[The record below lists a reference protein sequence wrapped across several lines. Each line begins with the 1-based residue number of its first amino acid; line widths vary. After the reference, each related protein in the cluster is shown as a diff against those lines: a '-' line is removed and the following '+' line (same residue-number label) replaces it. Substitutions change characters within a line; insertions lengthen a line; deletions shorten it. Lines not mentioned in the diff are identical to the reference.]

1 MSVIQCFSLFL
12 SRDKLTLKTDAPD
25 GIERGR
31 KRMKK
36 SVFEA
41 LAIQT
46 IIMLTTTV
54 GYAQWGGIIGG
65 LFQAAAERWIDNT
78 GSLPSSQDKENARTL
93 LNAFS
98 NEINANQNAANA
110 TRDAYNGNYT
120 GAVLQGTQTLLN
132 AAGNYDYDTYLNSAN
147 AVNNANRE
155 YNQNVGN
162 GMDRQEALE
171 KRNEVMGYSI
181 AESVIELQD
190 KIARERIEKA
200 RQQRE
205 LERQSWES
213 SDNYTT
219 HSYSDYGETNSS
231 YVETTTKTTVSNSN
245 VFVDALVAH
254 VNTAAVLDAMPDKVK
269 AEKELERFYG
279 DLQNQLQ
286 TMAKEYQ
293 MKMQNYES
301 NEATMSNIEKRSKQQ
316 EIVDLQTRIQQFQT
330 SAESEF
336 EAKRVE
342 LLKPILNR
350 IQNAINTVSSEN
362 DLTYVIDISTGAA
375 VFLGEDSI
383 DITYMVMKKLGI

>member
-12 SRDKLTLKTDAPD
+12 PRDKLTPKTDAPD
-25 GIERGR
+25 GIEQGCFV
-31 KRMKK
+31 MKLK
-36 SVFEA
+36 YTITL
-41 LAIQT
+41 LAT
-46 IIMLTTTV
+46 LVVSMLTTTAS
-54 GYAQWGGIIGG
+54 YAQIWEA
-65 LFQAAAERWIDNT
+65 LFGVAQGYLEKSIDN
-78 GSLPSSQDKENARTL
+78 SNYSSQGKDDFKTIVNFLSDEV
-93 LNAFS
+93 
-98 NEINANQNAANA
+98 NANQKAKNA
-110 TRDAYNGNYT
+110 TKDAYEGNYT
-120 GAVLQGTQTLLN
+120 GAIIQGVQTIMN
-132 AAGNYDYDTYLNSAN
+132 ATGNHQYDTYLNSAN
-147 AVNNANRE
+147 AVNKANRE
-155 YNQNVGN
+155 YNQNVSS

-213 SDNYTT
+213 SDNYTP
-219 HSYSDYGETNSS
+219 HSYSDYGETNNSND
-231 YVETTTKTTVSNSN
+231 ETTTKATVSNSN
-245 VFVDALVAH
+245 EFVGALVAH
-254 VNTAAVLDAMPDKVK
+254 VNTAAVLDAMPDKVR

-279 DLQNQLQ
+279 GLQNQLQ

-350 IQNAINTVSSEN
+350 IQNAINAVSNEN
-362 DLTYVIDISTGAA
+362 DLTYIIDISTGAA

>member
-1 MSVIQCFSLFL
+1 M
-12 SRDKLTLKTDAPD
+12 
-25 GIERGR
+25 
-31 KRMKK
+31 
-36 SVFEA
+36 
-41 LAIQT
+41 
-46 IIMLTTTV
+46 
-54 GYAQWGGIIGG
+54 
-65 LFQAAAERWIDNT
+65 
-78 GSLPSSQDKENARTL
+78 
-93 LNAFS
+93 
-98 NEINANQNAANA
+98 
-110 TRDAYNGNYT
+110 
-120 GAVLQGTQTLLN
+120 N

>member
-1 MSVIQCFSLFL
+1 
-12 SRDKLTLKTDAPD
+12 
-25 GIERGR
+25 
-31 KRMKK
+31 
-36 SVFEA
+36 
-41 LAIQT
+41 
-46 IIMLTTTV
+46 
-54 GYAQWGGIIGG
+54 
-65 LFQAAAERWIDNT
+65 
-78 GSLPSSQDKENARTL
+78 
-93 LNAFS
+93 
-98 NEINANQNAANA
+98 
-110 TRDAYNGNYT
+110 
-120 GAVLQGTQTLLN
+120 
-132 AAGNYDYDTYLNSAN
+132 
-147 AVNNANRE
+147 
-155 YNQNVGN
+155 
-162 GMDRQEALE
+162 
-171 KRNEVMGYSI
+171 
-181 AESVIELQD
+181 
-190 KIARERIEKA
+190 
-200 RQQRE
+200 
-205 LERQSWES
+205 
-213 SDNYTT
+213 
-219 HSYSDYGETNSS
+219 
-231 YVETTTKTTVSNSN
+231 
-245 VFVDALVAH
+245 
-254 VNTAAVLDAMPDKVK
+254 MPDKVK